1 MSNLKG
7 LPKNTLK
14 YAAGYSPDDIRTRVV
29 KSFLDILILIELKKQ
44 LQLSGYDITTFLH
57 EQFGKIISPGT
68 VYATLKSMKSNEL
81 IDGNIQDKK
90 TVYSLSTKG
99 QEAVSTMMIDF
110 HEQMALFAQ
119 KFLTL

>member
-29 KSFLDILILIELKKQ
+29 KSFLDILILI
-44 LQLSGYDITTFLH
+44 
-57 EQFGKIISPGT
+57 
-68 VYATLKSMKSNEL
+68 
-81 IDGNIQDKK
+81 
-90 TVYSLSTKG
+90 
-99 QEAVSTMMIDF
+99 VSIMMIDF
-110 HEQMALFAQ
+110 HEQMALFSQ